1 MVEMVVVWSLSRV
14 QPLQSYRLQSLPG
27 SSVHGV
33 LQARMLEWV
42 AISFSRRSSQP
53 RNWTQVSCIAGRFF
67 TDWAKREAW
76 SGWEVENPL
85 PIQGTQV
92 QSLLQED
99 CTWHRATKPMHHNCW
114 ASTLRARALH
124 QEKPL
129 KQEACTPQ
137 WRGVPACRNW
147 RKPTRSNED
156 PVQPKLKI
164 NLKKEP
170 LECTEVIDT
179 WDLGHTGM

>member
-99 CTWHRATKPMHHNCW
+99 PTCLRATKPMCHNYW
-114 ASTLRARALH
+114 ACAP
-124 QEKPL
+124 QQGK
-129 KQEACTPQ
+129 TPQ
-137 WRGVPACRNW
+137 WEAHAPQRVAPALCN
-147 RKPTRSNED
+147 SSHAAM
-156 PVQPKLKI
+156 KI
-164 NLKKEP
+164 QHSQK
-170 LECTEVIDT
+170 
-179 WDLGHTGM
+179 